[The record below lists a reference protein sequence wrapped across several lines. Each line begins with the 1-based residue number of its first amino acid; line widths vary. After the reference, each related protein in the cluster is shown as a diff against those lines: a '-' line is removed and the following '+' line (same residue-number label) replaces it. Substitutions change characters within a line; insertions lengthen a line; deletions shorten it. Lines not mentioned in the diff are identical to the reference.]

1 MATHEMSGASW
12 RAALVLSLAA
22 VTACATEAP
31 ALPPAMEGSTMT
43 GIESLKEAALVDA
56 MKRTGLDRRLLK
68 VRSAEA
74 VTWSDGSLGCPQ
86 PGMMYTQALVPGYR
100 VRIDAGGKVLDYH
113 AGRNG
118 PPTFCPADRVIPPAA
133 RDDRI

>member
-1 MATHEMSGASW
+1 
-12 RAALVLSLAA
+12 
-22 VTACATEAP
+22 
-31 ALPPAMEGSTMT
+31 MT
-43 GIESLKEAALVDA
+43 RIESLKEAALVDA
-56 MKRTGLDRRLLK
+56 MKRTGIDRRLLK

-113 AGRNG
+113 AGRSG
-118 PPTFCPADRVIPPAA
+118 PPAFCPADRVMPPAA